1 MNPICLEQ
9 ACCTFYCEGI
19 KLMEDIQLCYC
30 ENPYEPRLICNARV
44 FGAPNLYKLYKS
56 REEEEEKCEEE
67 EEDDMNKNVSNQI
80 SINKLFVFYFIFGKT
95 KNINFGESESN
106 LVAEILIN
114 NRIESEAQIVD
125 FINYVY
131 RPNSENC
138 TDSLF
143 KLTSVSDKTVLG
155 VLWKYTERFNKTT
168 ALGFNQWLRKQNIDF
183 LNQDPERKVLKSQES
198 ETVKIRARILSVL
211 DNQFYDDVA
220 DNIVSTI
227 PRYHAYIKQL
237 KDDGYEVIRYC
248 RKSKK
253 ARNKIIQGPKVLTYK
268 NYLVNVK
275 VLPDVDHCYT
285 RNPIEPML
293 ICKSR
298 IFGAPNLYNLYK
310 LKQVLA
316 EETGSNDNEEDIL
329 FGKSRK

>member
-1 MNPICLEQ
+1 M
-9 ACCTFYCEGI
+9 
-19 KLMEDIQLCYC
+19 MEDIQLCYC

-56 REEEEEKCEEE
+56 REDSEEKCEEE
-67 EEDDMNKNVSNQI
+67 EEDDMN
-80 SINKLFVFYFIFGKT
+80 

-237 KDDGYEVIRYC
+237 KDDSYEVIRYC

-253 ARNKIIQGPKVLTYK
+253 AM
-268 NYLVNVK
+268 
-275 VLPDVDHCYT
+275 LPDVDHCYT
-285 RNPIEPML
+285 HNPIEPML

-298 IFGAPNLYNLYK
+298 IFGAPNLYNLYR

-329 FGKSRK
+329 FGKSRKPKEEYLLDSHYKSTYVYDKDILSVVWKFTDKFNKKSPLGFSQWLNRQDVDLTLTQPE

>member
-9 ACCTFYCEGI
+9 ACCTFYCEGYNDLNEKKYTDRI

-30 ENPYEPRLICNARV
+30 ENPYEPRLICNTRV

-56 REEEEEKCEEE
+56 REDSEEKCEEE
-67 EEDDMNKNVSNQI
+67 EEDDMN
-80 SINKLFVFYFIFGKT
+80 

-168 ALGFNQWLRKQNIDF
+168 ALGFNQ
-183 LNQDPERKVLKSQES
+183 
-198 ETVKIRARILSVL
+198 
-211 DNQFYDDVA
+211 
-220 DNIVSTI
+220 
-227 PRYHAYIKQL
+227 
-237 KDDGYEVIRYC
+237 
-248 RKSKK
+248 
-253 ARNKIIQGPKVLTYK
+253 
-268 NYLVNVK
+268 
-275 VLPDVDHCYT
+275 
-285 RNPIEPML
+285 
-293 ICKSR
+293 
-298 IFGAPNLYNLYK
+298 
-310 LKQVLA
+310 
-316 EETGSNDNEEDIL
+316 
-329 FGKSRK
+329 